1 LRNHQRGDS
10 DVTALDCMCIVAWD
24 PSGRHEAA
32 AWRLEAWRLEAR
44 RLEAWRLEAWRLE
57 AWRLEAWRLEAW
69 REVLTARWCVGDRE
83 ACVVVVLEGIVFL
96 DGGC

>member
-32 AWRLEAWRLEAR
+32 
-44 RLEAWRLEAWRLE
+44 